1 MIYEKTL
8 KISHLVN
15 NNFSQGE
22 IVNFIE
28 VDSEKIINLMGEFPQ
43 VAKLPMSLFFA

>member
-8 KISHLVN
+8 KISHLAN
-15 NNFSQGE
+15 KDFSQGE

-28 VDSEKIINLMGEFPQ
+28 VDSDKIINLM
-43 VAKLPMSLFFA
+43 